1 MHFSPKNWE
10 LYYYTTTS
18 KEESLLLRK
27 KHGRHRFSSLLL
39 LLQDRGRWGQ
49 KQPRRRNCEYSR
61 KDHDDKF
68 NSSSSLSQTPKSVK
82 WDASRGHQP
91 PDGRS
96 LATARI
102 RKCLWFFRCYPYIP
116 HMWLQGRH
124 IWVGF
129 LPHQSRLRTFKKLTQ
144 NSSKKIL
151 VHVKIFWT
159 VFIIF
164 LTVFLIFRQI
174 LTVFNTALIKN
185 GSL

>member
-144 NSSKKIL
+144 NSSKK
-151 VHVKIFWT
+151 KSWCM
-159 VFIIF
+159 
-164 LTVFLIFRQI
+164 
-174 LTVFNTALIKN
+174 
-185 GSL
+185 